1 MAVLRHEEQRYA
13 LPADLTAETIVPTT
27 NDSVY
32 VKSLRRTFNWVAGSS
47 TAADNKYCIVQTT
60 QNANGRWLAAFAA
73 AVYTG
78 TGASD
83 ALANGQSSVVDV
95 TVTGA
100 QIGVAA
106 LPVLT
111 NGNAFGTN
119 VILVSLSII
128 AANTVR
134 VVIEN
139 QSGAA
144 VASIPL
150 NVTVLEF

>member
-1 MAVLRHEEQRYA
+1 MAVLRHEEQQYA

-47 TAADNKYCIVQTT
+47 VAADNKYAIVQTS
-60 QNANGRWLAAFAA
+60 QNANGRWLASFAA

-78 TGASD
+78 SGATD
-83 ALANGQSSVVDV
+83 ALANGQTSVVDI

-100 QIGVAA
+100 ATGVAA
-106 LPVLT
+106 FPVVT
-111 NGNAFGTN
+111 NANALGTN
-119 VILVSLSII
+119 VLLISASIV

-134 VVIEN
+134 VVVEN